1 MSGTNT
7 TDAGTMTTEAPD
19 TGNTNTSEVTQPTMA
34 PTMAPTMDNGSQTTS
49 SSGSVTDA
57 VSGTGT
63 SIQVPTKSPGSTT
76 PMKVPVKPGTGT
88 SFCPYI
94 CGTNIF

>member
-1 MSGTNT
+1 MSGTNS

-19 TGNTNTSEVTQPTMA
+19 TGNTNTSEVTQPTMV
-34 PTMAPTMDNGSQTTS
+34 PTMDNGSQST
-49 SSGSVTDA
+49 SVTDA

>member
-1 MSGTNT
+1 MSGTNS

-34 PTMAPTMDNGSQTTS
+34 STMDNGSQSTS